1 MFLIYRK
8 QVILFF
14 FKSNPAI
21 STWTGNLMKRRE
33 FLKYTGASLASTTL
47 VTGCAEE
54 NADNEDAF
62 WRQGNFPP
70 VSEEVTITDLKVEGS
85 IPLDLNGYYYRNG
98 PNNWKGPSRHF
109 FFGDGMIHGVK
120 IEDGQA
126 RWYRNRY
133 VQTPFL
139 YGESS
144 NFKTAMDPA
153 ANQSNV
159 SVIYHGGKLLSLGE
173 AGLPYEIDPEELTT
187 KAPHDYQGKLAGAM
201 TAHPKIDPATGE
213 LLFFGYNAV
222 RPYLTYYRADASGA
236 LVQKEVLETAGPAL
250 MHDFAITENY
260 VIFLELPV
268 VFSWWAMLK
277 GEALPFVWNEDAPSR
292 IGVMPRTGSSK
303 DLKWFEIDPAFV
315 FHVMN
320 AYEQGND
327 VMLDVARYDHLWV
340 NGSSDFDYPARLSRY
355 TLGMKTGHSSLQ
367 EIGPQR
373 MEFPQVNRELTGRN
387 YRYGYSLGVV
397 IVGTG
402 ANKYESIGSVIK
414 HDMLSGDVQVFEVG
428 GGEIPGEPFF
438 VPTRQASN
446 EDDGYVLSYVY
457 SPDTHSTSLW
467 IMDGHNISN
476 VLAKVQLAARVPQGF
491 HGLWLPMEEMH
502 G

>member
-1 MFLIYRK
+1 
-8 QVILFF
+8 
-14 FKSNPAI
+14 
-21 STWTGNLMKRRE
+21 MKRRD
-33 FLKYTGASLASTTL
+33 FLKFGGASVATLSSTAL

-54 NADNEDAF
+54 NAGNPDAF

-70 VSEEVTITDLKVEGS
+70 VTEEVTVTDLAVEGS
-85 IPLDLNGYYYRNG
+85 IPPDLNGYYYRNG
-98 PNNWKGPSRHF
+98 PNSWKGPSRHF

-120 IEDGQA
+120 LEDGNA
-126 RWYRNRY
+126 SWYRNRY

-173 AGLPYEIDPEELTT
+173 AGLPYVMDPEDLST
-187 KAPHDYQGKLAGAM
+187 KEAYDYQGKLAGAM
-201 TAHPKIDPATGE
+201 TAHPKIDPVSGE

-222 RPYLTYYRADASGA
+222 KPYLTYYRVDASGK
-236 LVQKEVLETAGPAL
+236 LVQKEVLETDGPAL

-260 VIFLELPV
+260 VIFMELPI
-268 VFSWWAMLK
+268 VFSWMAMIT
-277 GEALPFVWNEDAPSR
+277 GGALPFVWNDKAPCR
-292 IGVMPRTGSSK
+292 IGVMPKTGSSK
-303 DLKWFEIDPAFV
+303 DLKWFDIDPAFV

-320 AYEQGND
+320 AYEQGVN
-327 VMLDVARYDHLWV
+327 VVLDVARYDHLWV

-355 TLGMKTGHSSLQ
+355 TLGMNSGASSLQ

-373 MEFPQVNRELTGRN
+373 MEFPQINRGLTGRS
-387 YRYGYSLGVV
+387 YRYGYSLGVIV
-397 IVGTG
+397 VGTG
-402 ANKYESIGSVIK
+402 DNRHESIGSILK
-414 HDMLSGDVQVFEVG
+414 HDLQTGELQSFEVG
-428 GGEIPGEPFF
+428 DGAIPGEPFF
-438 VPTRQASN
+438 VPSTTPGN

-457 SPDTHSTSLW
+457 SPQTHNTSLW
-467 IMDGHNISN
+467 IMDAHNLSN
-476 VLAKVQLAARVPQGF
+476 VLAKVQLNARVPQGF
-491 HGLWLPMEEMH
+491 HGLWLPMEQLQA